1 MGTVDG
7 FGKAVVVSQA
17 ESTFSPFKRKILVI
31 TAIFF
36 LILGVVGVIESFESG
51 SIAPLYH
58 RTLGKII
65 GADHELGRYVETLA
79 GGDVPRFEG
88 FFVKSFPSFMLF
100 WFLFIVNVVADLYFV
115 FFLGWALYELW
126 SLLDTSKVLRN
137 VLLAVGSYV
146 VLSFLIG
153 TAMFINDASGK
164 VLPDDAV
171 MVWLDKSYPF
181 EGTVKFVTFF
191 VNRDSL
197 TRVADWSESPI
208 GSMIVNTPTAVDN
221 YTGVNDSGY

>member
-1 MGTVDG
+1 MMVMGAVDG
-7 FGKAVVVSQA
+7 FGKSVIVSQA
-17 ESTFSPFKRKILVI
+17 ESTFSPFKKRILII
-31 TAIFF
+31 TAVFF
-36 LILGVVGVIESFESG
+36 IILAFVGIVESFEAG

-88 FFVKSFPSFMLF
+88 FFVKSFPSYIWF

-115 FFLGWALYELW
+115 FFFGWVLYELW

-153 TAMFINDASGK
+153 TMLFINDASGK

-171 MVWLDKSYPF
+171 AVWLDKSYPF

-208 GSMIVNTPTAVDN
+208 GSMIVNTPQAEDN
-221 YTGVNDSGY
+221 VSVS